1 MIEKLLEIIG
11 KNYPLTSVSG
21 VTEEKLRAGGM
32 KFSVQA
38 YRAEGLGHV
47 SVMTAKGFF
56 GLMRMDT
63 LIINPTELDLPL
75 YSYDRIYAMGNDTL
89 IIELYDTMSECGF
102 SMKDVKEKYK
112 DLSERDPGE
121 HWYDSI
127 KLSESVSKKCKKV
140 DTPRLDSLTVE
151 HINAYFDAAKP
162 TDNTELKREKARA
175 YVDGLLLHGGPS
187 TDAFKKAIGEERTAR
202 LFRDTLF
209 GTK

>member
-102 SMKDVKEKYK
+102 SMKDV
-112 DLSERDPGE
+112 
-121 HWYDSI
+121 
-127 KLSESVSKKCKKV
+127 
-140 DTPRLDSLTVE
+140 
-151 HINAYFDAAKP
+151 
-162 TDNTELKREKARA
+162 
-175 YVDGLLLHGGPS
+175 
-187 TDAFKKAIGEERTAR
+187 
-202 LFRDTLF
+202 
-209 GTK
+209 